1 MQEVYGF
8 VCLFLNTGKTTRLL
22 HSLQTNLGIFL
33 AFYILKNGFSL
44 CKKVKKYNY
53 YILDTTICPFFFFF
67 SLIYFRDRNA
77 INVGGGKKSSYSKP
91 SIKCMWNN
99 NKKNLQKQDQNM
111 SCCLTFQA
119 CSFRWPQSSWLT
131 WDKTASTCPN
141 LPRIVPILVLK
152 VCTLRS

>member
-53 YILDTTICPFFFFF
+53 YILDTTICPFFFF
-67 SLIYFRDRNA
+67 S
-77 INVGGGKKSSYSKP
+77 P
-91 SIKCMWNN
+91 
-99 NKKNLQKQDQNM
+99 
-111 SCCLTFQA
+111 
-119 CSFRWPQSSWLT
+119 
-131 WDKTASTCPN
+131 
-141 LPRIVPILVLK
+141 
-152 VCTLRS
+152 